1 MRANKVQ
8 WGSEWL
14 WVNRTIWLADIL
26 VFIIWMV
33 VLSHDHYIIWYL
45 GDVMSYNSLTTL
57 LLFKC
62 HLNTKPFSCWTYFN
76 YTNTGQSV
84 FQILTIQICNEH
96 CHLFFF
102 RENYLTEVWALLV
115 ELCWQHHTG
124 TIYNWYFISIKSSS
138 TLNPRCKTHART
150 PNFGES
156 GSRLKV
162 RPQSDYQSSDV

>member
-1 MRANKVQ
+1 
-8 WGSEWL
+8 
-14 WVNRTIWLADIL
+14 
-26 VFIIWMV
+26 
-33 VLSHDHYIIWYL
+33 
-45 GDVMSYNSLTTL
+45 MSYNSLTTL

-62 HLNTKPFSCWTYFN
+62 HLNTKPFSCWTHFN

-102 RENYLTEVWALLV
+102 QRKLLDGSLGFAGGVMLAASYWYHLQLIFYL
-115 ELCWQHHTG
+115 
-124 TIYNWYFISIKSSS
+124 IKSLS

-156 GSRLKV
+156 GSRPEV
-162 RPQSDYQSSDV
+162 RPRGDYQSSDF